1 MQTSGGQILKG
12 LGGVG
17 ILGKQTDDGASSHW
31 GGLGEGEGCWSKR
44 KEAFPNNRK

>member
-31 GGLGEGEGCWSKR
+31 MMLSEGERCWGTSK
-44 KEAFPNNRK
+44 

>member
-17 ILGKQTDDGASSHW
+17 ILGKQTDDGTSSHW
-31 GGLGEGEGCWSKR
+31 VVLSEGERFWCTRRLSS
-44 KEAFPNNRK
+44 E